1 LVFVFECPRLEA
13 VLVRVLELLGVAHD
27 LLDDVSVARV
37 LVRDDLVLDFAPVR
51 RDFLVDC

>member
-1 LVFVFECPRLEA
+1 MVFVFECPRLEA

>member
-13 VLVRVLELLGVAHD
+13 VFVRVLELLGVAHD